1 VLALINEAGLR
12 MNRPI
17 LPLEDIRVLDL
28 THFVNGPYA
37 TMLLGHMGAE
47 VIKVESPKWGDGMRP
62 GYRRSA
68 EQPIGLAF
76 ALMNS
81 NKRSITLN
89 LKSDEGRDI
98 FKRLVRRADVVVENY
113 EAGTMERMGL
123 SYEVLHEANPRIVYA
138 NSTGYGH
145 TGPNRNLPAFD
156 PIVQAMTGVMAV
168 TGRPEDPPLKA
179 GAIMAD
185 VLGATHLCAGILGA
199 IRQRD
204 RTGEG
209 LMVEISMQ
217 EAVLPSMVSH
227 ISAYYGMG
235 LRQLREGN
243 RGSGGVVTPANAYPA
258 SDGWV
263 VILAADNHR
272 WRKLCLVMGRSE
284 LGEDPRYA
292 KLSRRSKLRDEIDA
306 IIGEWTRTRTR
317 SELMELLNAND
328 IICGVVKELP
338 EVMTDPHLIE
348 RGALQQLDHP
358 QLGPITIFTSPLR
371 FNGEP
376 SRPRSPSPVL
386 GADNEQ
392 VYCGEL
398 GISTEEFASLR
409 NRKII

>member
-1 VLALINEAGLR
+1 

-17 LPLEDIRVLDL
+17 LPLQDIRVLDL

-37 TMLLGHMGAE
+37 TMLLGYMGAE

-62 GYRRSA
+62 GYRRSS

-89 LKSDEGRDI
+89 LKSDDGREI
-98 FKRLVRRADVVVENY
+98 FKRLASMADVVVENY

-123 SYEVLHEANPRIVYA
+123 SYEVLRGVNHRIIYA
-138 NSTGYGH
+138 SSTGYGQ

-168 TGRPEDPPLKA
+168 TGLPEDPPLKA

-199 IRQRD
+199 IRERD

-243 RGSGGVVTPANAYPA
+243 RGSGGVITPANAYPA

-272 WRKLCLVMGRSE
+272 WRKLCAVMGRPE
-284 LGEDPRYA
+284 LAEDSRFA
-292 KLSRRSKLRDEIDA
+292 KLSGRSSHRDEIDA
-306 IIGEWTRTRTR
+306 LIGQWTSTR
-317 SELMELLNAND
+317 SRAELMELLNSSD

-338 EVMTDPHLIE
+338 EVMSDPHLLE

-376 SRPRSPSPVL
+376 SRPRSASPML
-386 GADNEQ
+386 GADNQ
-392 VYCGEL
+392 RVYCGEL
-398 GISTEEFASLR
+398 GISAEQFASLR
-409 NRKII
+409 ERGII

>member
-1 VLALINEAGLR
+1 
-12 MNRPI
+12 MNRPV

-37 TMLLGHMGAE
+37 TMLLGYMGAE
-47 VIKVESPKWGDGMRP
+47 VIKVESPQWGDGMRP

-68 EQPIGLAF
+68 DQPIGLAF

-81 NKRSITLN
+81 NKGSITLN
-89 LKSDEGRDI
+89 LKSDEGRVI
-98 FKRLVRRADVVVENY
+98 FKRLVQRADVIVENY
-113 EAGTMERMGL
+113 AAGTMERMGL
-123 SYEVLHEANPRIVYA
+123 SFEVLRGVNPRIIYA
-138 NSTGYGH
+138 NSTGYGQ

-217 EAVLPSMVSH
+217 EAVIPSMVSH

-243 RGSGGVVTPANAYPA
+243 RGSGGVITPANAYPA

-272 WRKLCLVMGRSE
+272 WRKLCQIMGRPE
-284 LGEDPRYA
+284 LGTDPRYA
-292 KLSRRSKLRDEIDA
+292 KLSGRSRNRDEIDA
-306 IIGEWTRTRTR
+306 MIGEWTAQKSR
-317 SELMELLNAND
+317 SELMELLNAHD
-328 IICGVVKELP
+328 IICGIVKELP

-348 RGALQQLDHP
+348 RGALQQIDHP

-376 SRPRSPSPVL
+376 SRPRSTSPML
-386 GADNEQ
+386 GSDNER
-392 VYCGEL
+392 VYGREL
-398 GISTEEFASLR
+398 GFSPDELASLHD
-409 NRKII
+409 RKII

>member
-1 VLALINEAGLR
+1 
-12 MNRPI
+12 MKQPI

-37 TMLLGHMGAE
+37 TMLLAYMGAE
-47 VIKVESPKWGDGMRP
+47 VIKIESPKWGDGMRP
-62 GYRRSA
+62 GYRRDA
-68 EQPIGLAF
+68 AQPFGLAF
-76 ALMNS
+76 ALMNF

-89 LKSDEGRDI
+89 LKTDEGRDI
-98 FKRLVRRADVVVENY
+98 FKRLVCTADVVVENY
-113 EAGTMERMGL
+113 EAGTMQRMGL
-123 SYEVLHEANPRIVYA
+123 GYGRLRELNRRIIYA
-138 NSTGYGH
+138 SSTGYGQS
-145 TGPNRNLPAFD
+145 GPNRNLPAFD

-168 TGRPEDPPLKA
+168 TGRPDDPPLKA

-185 VLGATHLCAGILGA
+185 LLGATHLCAGVLGA

-235 LRQLREGN
+235 VRQLREGN
-243 RGSGGVVTPANAYPA
+243 RGSGGVITPANAYPA
-258 SDGWV
+258 RDGWV

-272 WRKLCLVMGRSE
+272 WRKLCSMIGRPE
-284 LGEDPRYA
+284 LGEDVRYA
-292 KLSRRSKLRDEIDA
+292 KLSGRSKHRDQIDA
-306 IIGEWTRTRTR
+306 LIAEWTCTRTRG
-317 SELMELLNAND
+317 ELMELLNAND
-328 IICGVVKELP
+328 VICGMVKELP
-338 EVMTDPHLIE
+338 EVMTDPHLLE
-348 RGALQQLDHP
+348 RGALQEIDHP

-371 FNGEP
+371 FDGQP
-376 SRPRSPSPVL
+376 SQPRSASPML

-398 GISTEEFASLR
+398 GISSEEFATLR
-409 NRKII
+409 ARTII

>member
-1 VLALINEAGLR
+1 

-37 TMLLGHMGAE
+37 TMLLGYMGAE
-47 VIKVESPKWGDGMRP
+47 VIKIESPKWGDGMRP

-81 NKRSITLN
+81 NKRSVTLN

-98 FKRLVRRADVVVENY
+98 FKRMVQKADVVVENY

-123 SYEVLHEANPRIVYA
+123 SYDVLRGVNPRIIYA
-138 NSTGYGH
+138 SSTGYGQS
-145 TGPNRNLPAFD
+145 GPHRNLPAFD

-168 TGRPEDPPLKA
+168 TGWPEDPPLKA

-204 RTGEG
+204 RTGGG

-272 WRKLCLVMGRSE
+272 WRKLCRVMGRPE
-284 LGEDPRYA
+284 LGEDSRYA
-292 KLSRRSKLRDEIDA
+292 KLSGRWKNRDEIDA
-306 IIGEWTRTRTR
+306 LIGGWTRTKTRT
-317 SELMELLNAND
+317 ELMELLNAND
-328 IICGVVKELP
+328 IICGIVKELP
-338 EVMTDPHLIE
+338 EVMTDPHLLQ

-376 SRPRSPSPVL
+376 SRPRSPSPAL

-398 GISTEEFASLR
+398 GVSAEEFASLR
-409 NRKII
+409 ERKII

>member
-1 VLALINEAGLR
+1 
-12 MNRPI
+12 MNQPI
-17 LPLEDIRVLDL
+17 LPLDDIRVLDL

-37 TMLLGHMGAE
+37 TMLLGFMGAQ
-47 VIKVESPKWGDGMRP
+47 ITKVESPKWGDGMRP

-68 EQPIGLAF
+68 EQAFGMAF
-76 ALMNS
+76 ALMNA

-89 LKSDEGRDI
+89 LKSDEGREL
-98 FKRLVRRADVVVENY
+98 FKRMVGRADVVVENY
-113 EAGTMERMGL
+113 EAGTMARMGL
-123 SYEVLHEANPRIVYA
+123 GYEVLHEVNPRIVYA
-138 NSTGYGH
+138 SSTGYGQS
-145 TGPNRNLPAFD
+145 GPNSNLPAFD

-168 TGRPEDPPLKA
+168 TGQPDDPPLKA

-272 WRKLCLVMGRSE
+272 WRKLCALMERPDIGDDPRFVKLSGRS
-284 LGEDPRYA
+284 RN
-292 KLSRRSKLRDEIDA
+292 RNEIDA
-306 IIGEWTRTRTR
+306 AIAEWTRGKTRG
-317 SELMELLNAND
+317 ELMMLLNSND
-328 IICGVVKELP
+328 VICGIVKELP
-338 EVMTDPHLIE
+338 EVMTDPHLLE
-348 RGALQQLDHP
+348 RGALREIEHP
-358 QLGPITIFTSPLR
+358 QLGRMMMFNSAIR
-371 FNGEP
+371 FNGQP
-376 SRPRSPSPVL
+376 SESRSSSPLL
-386 GADNEQ
+386 GVDSER
-392 VYCGEL
+392 VYRDEL
-398 GISTEEFASLR
+398 GLSAEEFASLR
-409 NRKII
+409 ERKVI

>member
-1 VLALINEAGLR
+1 
-12 MNRPI
+12 MNREI
-17 LPLEDIRVLDL
+17 LPLQDIRVLDL

-37 TMLLGHMGAE
+37 TMLLGYMGAE
-47 VIKVESPKWGDGMRP
+47 VIKIESPKWGDGMRP
-62 GYRRSA
+62 AYRRSA

-89 LKSDEGRDI
+89 LKSDEGREI
-98 FKRLVRRADVVVENY
+98 FKEMIRKADVVVENY

-123 SYEVLHEANPRIVYA
+123 SYEVLRGLNPRVIYA
-138 NSTGYGH
+138 SSTGYGQS
-145 TGPNRNLPAFD
+145 GPNRSLPAFD

-168 TGRPEDPPLKA
+168 TGRPDDPPLKA

-209 LMVEISMQ
+209 LIVEISMQ

-243 RGSGGVVTPANAYPA
+243 RGSGGVITPANAYPA
-258 SDGWV
+258 ADGWV
-263 VILAADNHR
+263 VILAADNDR
-272 WRKLCLVMGRSE
+272 WRKLCQIMGRPE
-284 LGEDPRYA
+284 LGEDSRYS
-292 KLSRRSKLRDEIDA
+292 KLSGRSRHRDEIDLL
-306 IIGEWTRTRTR
+306 IGEWTRTKTR
-317 SELMELLNAND
+317 AELMEMLNSKD
-328 IICGVVKELP
+328 IICGVVKELQ
-338 EVMTDPHLIE
+338 EVMTDPHLLQ
-348 RGALQQLDHP
+348 RGALQQLEHP
-358 QLGPITIFTSPLR
+358 QLGPITIFTSPVR

-386 GADNEQ
+386 GADNEH

-398 GISTEEFASLR
+398 GFGAEELALLR
-409 NRKII
+409 ERKII

>member
-1 VLALINEAGLR
+1 

-17 LPLEDIRVLDL
+17 LPLEEIRVLDL

-37 TMLLGHMGAE
+37 TMLLGYMGAE
-47 VIKVESPKWGDGMRP
+47 IIKVESPKWGDGMRP
-62 GYRRSA
+62 GYRRSS

-98 FKRLVRRADVVVENY
+98 FKRLVSKADVVVENY
-113 EAGTMERMGL
+113 EAGTMERIGL
-123 SYEVLHEANPRIVYA
+123 SYEVLRGVNSRIIYA
-138 NSTGYGH
+138 TSTGYGK

-243 RGSGGVVTPANAYPA
+243 RGSGGVITPANAYPA

-272 WRKLCLVMGRSE
+272 WRKLCVVMGRPD
-284 LGEDPRYA
+284 LAEDSRFA
-292 KLSRRSKLRDEIDA
+292 KLSGRSRHRDEIDA
-306 IIGEWTRTRTR
+306 LIGQWTSTR
-317 SELMELLNAND
+317 SRAELMELLNSSD

-338 EVMTDPHLIE
+338 EVMNDPHLLE

-376 SRPRSPSPVL
+376 SRPRSASPIL
-386 GADNEQ
+386 GADNER

-398 GISTEEFASLR
+398 GISAEEFASLR
-409 NRKII
+409 ERGMI

>member
-1 VLALINEAGLR
+1 

-17 LPLEDIRVLDL
+17 LPLEGIRVLDL

-37 TMLLGHMGAE
+37 TMLLGYMGAD
-47 VIKVESPKWGDGMRP
+47 VIKIESPKWGDGMRP

-89 LKSDEGRDI
+89 LKTDEGRAI
-98 FKRLVRRADVVVENY
+98 FKQMIQKADVVVENY

-123 SYEVLHEANPRIVYA
+123 SYEVLRGLNRRIIYA
-138 NSTGYGH
+138 SSTGYGQS
-145 TGPNRNLPAFD
+145 GPNRNLPAFD
-156 PIVQAMTGVMAV
+156 PIVQAMSGVMAV

-243 RGSGGVVTPANAYPA
+243 RGSGGVITPANAYPA
-258 SDGWV
+258 ADGWV
-263 VILAADNHR
+263 VILAADNQR
-272 WRKLCLVMGRSE
+272 WRRLCRIMGRPE
-284 LGEDPRYA
+284 LGEDSRYA
-292 KLSRRSKLRDEIDA
+292 KLSGRSRCRDEIDA
-306 IIGEWTRTRTR
+306 LIGEWTSTRTR
-317 SELMELLNAND
+317 AQLMELLNSND
-328 IICGVVKELP
+328 VICGIVKELP
-338 EVMTDPHLIE
+338 EVMTDPHLLE

-358 QLGPITIFTSPLR
+358 QLGPITIFTSPVR

-376 SRPRSPSPVL
+376 SRPRCPSPVL
-386 GADNEQ
+386 GADNEH
-392 VYCGEL
+392 VYRGEL
-398 GISTEEFASLR
+398 GISAEVLASLR
-409 NRKII
+409 ERKIV

>member
-1 VLALINEAGLR
+1 

-68 EQPIGLAF
+68 DQPIGLAF

-98 FKRLVRRADVVVENY
+98 FKRLVRDADVVVENY

-123 SYEVLHEANPRIVYA
+123 GYAILHEVNPRIIYA
-138 NSTGYGH
+138 NSTGYGQ

-209 LMVEISMQ
+209 LMIEISMQ

-272 WRKLCLVMGRSE
+272 WRKLCRIMERPE
-284 LGEDPRYA
+284 LGEDSRYA
-292 KLSRRSKLRDEIDA
+292 KLSGRSKHRDEIDA
-306 IIGEWTRTRTR
+306 IIGEWTSTRPR
-317 SELMELLNAND
+317 SELMELLNSND
-328 IICGVVKELP
+328 IICGIVKELP
-338 EVMTDPHLIE
+338 EVMTDPHLLQ
-348 RGALQQLDHP
+348 RGALQPIDHP

-376 SRPRSPSPVL
+376 SRPRSSSPML

-398 GISTEEFASLR
+398 GFSADEFASLR
-409 NRKII
+409 ERKII

>member
-1 VLALINEAGLR
+1 MI
-12 MNRPI
+12 RPI

-37 TMLLGHMGAE
+37 TMLLGYMGAE
-47 VIKVESPKWGDGMRP
+47 VVKVESPKWGDGMRP

-98 FKRLVRRADVVVENY
+98 FKRLVRKADVVVENY

-123 SYEVLHEANPRIVYA
+123 GYEVLHAVNPRIIYA
-138 NSTGYGH
+138 NSTGYGQ
-145 TGPNRNLPAFD
+145 TGRNHNLPAFD

-243 RGSGGVVTPANAYPA
+243 RGSGGVVTPANAYSA

-263 VILAADNHR
+263 VILAADNPR
-272 WRKLCLVMGRSE
+272 WRKLCLIMGRPE
-284 LGEDPRYA
+284 LADDPRYA
-292 KLSRRSKLRDEIDA
+292 KLSGRSRHREEIDA
-306 IIGEWTRTRTR
+306 LIGEWTRTRSR
-317 SELMELLNAND
+317 NELMELLNSND

-338 EVMTDPHLIE
+338 EVMTDPHLLE
-348 RGALQQLDHP
+348 RGALQQLNHP

-376 SRPRSPSPVL
+376 SRPRSPSPML
-386 GADNEQ
+386 GADNAQ
-392 VYCGEL
+392 IYCGEL
-398 GISTEEFASLR
+398 GFSSEELASLR
-409 NRKII
+409 ERRII

>member
-1 VLALINEAGLR
+1 

-37 TMLLGHMGAE
+37 TMLLGYMGAD
-47 VIKVESPKWGDGMRP
+47 VIKIESPKWGDGMRP

-81 NKRSITLN
+81 NKRSVTLN
-89 LKSDEGRDI
+89 LKSDEGREI
-98 FKRLVRRADVVVENY
+98 FKRMVQTADVVVENY

-123 SYEVLHEANPRIVYA
+123 GYDVIRGVNPRIIYA
-138 NSTGYGH
+138 SSTGYGQS
-145 TGPNRNLPAFD
+145 GPNRNLPAFD

-243 RGSGGVVTPANAYPA
+243 RGSGGVITPANAYPA

-272 WRKLCLVMGRSE
+272 WRKLCRIMGQPE
-284 LGEDPRYA
+284 MAEDPRYA
-292 KLSRRSKLRDEIDA
+292 KLSGRSRHRDEIDA
-306 IIGEWTRTRTR
+306 RIGDWTSTKTR

-338 EVMTDPHLIE
+338 EVMTDPHLLQ
-348 RGALQQLDHP
+348 RGALQELDHP

-376 SRPRSPSPVL
+376 SRPRSPSPTL
-386 GADNEQ
+386 GGDNEQ
-392 VYCGEL
+392 VYCAEL
-398 GISTEEFASLR
+398 GISAEEFASLR
-409 NRKII
+409 VRKII

>member
-1 VLALINEAGLR
+1 

-17 LPLEDIRVLDL
+17 LPLEDIRVIDL

-37 TMLLGHMGAE
+37 TMLLGYMGAE

-68 EQPIGLAF
+68 DQPIGLAF

-81 NKRSITLN
+81 NKRSVTLN
-89 LKSDEGRDI
+89 LKSDGGCEI
-98 FKRLVRRADVVVENY
+98 FKRMVQKADVVVENY
-113 EAGTMERMGL
+113 EAGTMGRMGL
-123 SYEVLHEANPRIVYA
+123 GYDVLRAVNPRIIYA
-138 NSTGYGH
+138 SSTGYGQS
-145 TGPNRNLPAFD
+145 GPNRNLPAFD

-209 LMVEISMQ
+209 LTVEISMQ

-243 RGSGGVVTPANAYPA
+243 RSSGGVITPANAYPA

-263 VILAADNHR
+263 VILAADNER
-272 WRKLCLVMGRSE
+272 WRKLCRIIGRPELAQDSRYVKLSGRS
-284 LGEDPRYA
+284 
-292 KLSRRSKLRDEIDA
+292 KNRDEIDRL
-306 IIGEWTRTRTR
+306 IGEWTSTKTRD
-317 SELMELLNAND
+317 ELMESLNAND

-338 EVMTDPHLIE
+338 EVMTDPHLVE

-358 QLGPITIFTSPLR
+358 QLGPITIFTSPVR

-376 SRPRSPSPVL
+376 SRPRSPSPTL
-386 GADNEQ
+386 GADNEE
-392 VYCGEL
+392 VYCVEL
-398 GISTEEFASLR
+398 GISAEELVSLR
-409 NRKII
+409 ERKII